1 MMTIFLPKSADL
13 AGVSRFQVGD
23 EYLGHLVQ
31 SQAQILVPQYFVV
44 YPPRA
49 RFLQRKV
56 KAFRDWLFVEMGHSG
71 HVLPPGVVFWRCP
84 ASPE

>member
-31 SQAQILVPQYFVV
+31 SQAQILVPVLRGLSA
-44 YPPRA
+44 PRA
-49 RFLQRKV
+49 ISSAK
-56 KAFRDWLFVEMGHSG
+56 G
-71 HVLPPGVVFWRCP
+71 
-84 ASPE
+84 